1 MQYLKLY
8 LFTGLVMCSMSVS
21 AGQKEYDDCIL
32 KNLKGAKQDMATAA
46 IKQACQ
52 ENYLSSSFV
61 ADEQRAYNH
70 CLLEHLPGVESFQA
84 VMEIKSACDR
94 KYK

>member
-1 MQYLKLY
+1 MPYLRQALSA
-8 LFTGLVMCSMSVS
+8 GLLICTLTAF

-32 KNLKGAKQDMATAA
+32 KHLKNAKQDVAMAV

-52 ENYLSSSFV
+52 ENYLSPGFLS
-61 ADEQRAYNH
+61 DEQRIYNH

-84 VMEIKSACDR
+84 VIEIRSACER